1 MDDPNSLPKL
11 QVVRTGI
18 LFRSVDPRQ
27 RGHRALFH
35 RHSRPFSR
43 FATCRCAGRNRIIFD
58 SALLGEGRKNRILV
72 KITLSLFEEATLG
85 VAPLPDGHSGI
96 SKVPISSFDI
106 ATVGTANEDP
116 RKIPRI
122 IFYAHLAAPAEIS
135 SKDIRPV
142 SDLFEMDAVLQEP
155 ASCFGQE
162 TRPEG
167 HAIRRQIKTQ
177 SALQLLPDGQRRTQ
191 QRRMDAS
198 LVDSGDFHGEPTLEF
213 TQRKNRAFF
222 GRVAVD
228 FGFKVGLETCLED
241 SPVSIGT
248 GSWPQSQLKP
258 EIRAS
263 SEDGLS
269 FKDRLPPLDI
279 FVGDLLLS
287 RPDRFH
293 GELVEHGEDF
303 CCYAVRRPSQRS

>member
-1 MDDPNSLPKL
+1 MWMIQIHSQNSKSSAP
-11 QVVRTGI
+11 GI

-27 RGHRALFH
+27 RGHRALFP

-85 VAPLPDGHSGI
+85 VAPLPDGHCGI

-142 SDLFEMDAVLQEP
+142 SDLFETDAVLQEP
-155 ASCFGQE
+155 APCFRQE
-162 TRPEG
+162 TRPKG
-167 HAIRRQIKTQ
+167 HAIRRADH
-177 SALQLLPDGQRRTQ
+177 SVHPAAL
-191 QRRMDAS
+191 A
-198 LVDSGDFHGEPTLEF
+198 
-213 TQRKNRAFF
+213 
-222 GRVAVD
+222 
-228 FGFKVGLETCLED
+228 
-241 SPVSIGT
+241 
-248 GSWPQSQLKP
+248 
-258 EIRAS
+258 
-263 SEDGLS
+263 
-269 FKDRLPPLDI
+269 
-279 FVGDLLLS
+279 
-287 RPDRFH
+287 
-293 GELVEHGEDF
+293 
-303 CCYAVRRPSQRS
+303 RRPAADAAAPNGCVAGRLR